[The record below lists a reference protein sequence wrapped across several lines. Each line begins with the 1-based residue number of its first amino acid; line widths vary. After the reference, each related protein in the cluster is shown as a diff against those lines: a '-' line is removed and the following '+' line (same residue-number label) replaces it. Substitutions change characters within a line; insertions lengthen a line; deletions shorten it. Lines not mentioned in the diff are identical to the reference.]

1 MAKEIERKYLV
12 VNQKYKNVAVCVI
25 DILQGYISRDPE
37 RTVRV
42 RIKGDKA
49 YITVK
54 GITCGC
60 ERDEWEYEIDVDDAR
75 QMLERVAVKPILSKT
90 RYIVRHG
97 AYTWEVDEFHERLDG
112 LVIAEVELPHADAEV
127 GPLPDFVGEEVTGDE
142 RYYNSNLSSLQNK
155 LIVDDI
161 K

>member
-12 VNQKYKNVAVCVI
+12 VNQKYKNVAVCAT

-54 GITCGC
+54 GVTRGC
-60 ERDEWEYEIDVDDAR
+60 VRDEWEYEINVDDAR
-75 QMLERVAVKPILSKT
+75 QMLDRVAVPPVLNKT
-90 RYIVRHG
+90 RYIIKHG
-97 AYTWEVDEFHERLDG
+97 KHTWEVDEFHGRLDG
-112 LVIAEVELPHADAEV
+112 LVLAEVELPDADTDI
-127 GPLPDFVGEEVTGDE
+127 GPLPDFVGDEVTGDE
-142 RYYNSNLSSLQNK
+142 RYYNSNLSSL
-155 LIVDDI
+155 
-161 K
+161 

>member
-12 VNQKYKNVAVCVI
+12 VNQKYKNVAICAI

-37 RTVRV
+37 RTVRI

-54 GITCGC
+54 GITRGC

-75 QMLERVAVKPILSKT
+75 QMIERVAVKPILSKT

-155 LIVDDI
+155 LIVSHI